1 MERTVPEAEHFYIYY
16 FSCVLYLFRRT
27 SSYSEKQQCQN
38 KCKHY
43 HLPPVSVGVGEIS
56 WNLEMTKI
64 TKTTRG
70 NQVKVASGH
79 KPPNSK
85 DLYLLKQNMRYVFFV
100 NPVSLLWIPRCNLS
114 SHGGETG
121 FGELPSPEQPA
132 LLSRE
137 PTSPSTLPLLP
148 PSPFTHSQKQQQQP
162 LNQSSKSA
170 I

>member
-1 MERTVPEAEHFYIYY
+1 MKRIVPEAEHFYIYY

-38 KCKHY
+38 KGKHY
-43 HLPPVSVGVGEIS
+43 HLPPVSVWVGEIS

-85 DLYLLKQNMRYVFFV
+85 DLYLLKQNMCYIFFVAFV
-100 NPVSLLWIPRCNLS
+100 NPLSLLWIPRCNPISVATGVKQGLGNCLPQS
-114 SHGGETG
+114 SLHYCPENQPLP
-121 FGELPSPEQPA
+121 LPS
-132 LLSRE
+132 LSF
-137 PTSPSTLPLLP
+137 LLP
-148 PSPFTHSQKQQQQP
+148 PSCTPR
-162 LNQSSKSA
+162 SSSNSH
-170 I
+170 